1 MFKLAI
7 FLLDDYPYHSA
18 IIIKEKKIADLSL
31 LGSKIINFNMYDLS
45 NYKSFIFRLNLKNH
59 NQVINFLNKPMI
71 ISKKIIDKERSQRG
85 WYKKKESADYILKF
99 RNNRSRDLD
108 DVNCIEWITY
118 ALEIGKYIIP
128 MNVLTA
134 SQLFEWAKKNLNL
147 EVLNETK

>member
-31 LGSKIINFNMYDLS
+31 LGSKVINFNMYDLS
-45 NYKSFIFRLNLKNH
+45 NYKNFIFKLNLKNQ

-99 RNNRSRDLD
+99 RNNRSR
-108 DVNCIEWITY
+108 
-118 ALEIGKYIIP
+118 
-128 MNVLTA
+128 
-134 SQLFEWAKKNLNL
+134 Q
-147 EVLNETK
+147 